1 MKTPQ
6 LPIHK
11 LSLALGLASEVWLK
25 REDLHHYG
33 SHKGRSIPL
42 MIAHYHKEGA
52 TQFSISSSGNA
63 ALAAALSIQ
72 AHNKNKPSD
81 PLSLQIFVG
90 ENIDATKL
98 KQLKKFTDQHIS
110 LTQSANPKQ
119 QTLKWAKT
127 NAAIQLR
134 QSTDENALTGYTELA
149 EELSKIENLT
159 AVFVP
164 TSSGTAAVGLYLGFK
179 KLNLNPQIHIIQ
191 TTSCHPMVPS
201 PLPLPPLPSIAT
213 AIVDKVAHRKLAVL
227 EIIKN
232 SHGSGWV
239 ATNEEIIKAIKLVKE
254 TTGIDISPNSAL
266 SVVGLMQAI
275 HAGSTFSGPVVCLIT
290 GK

>member
-110 LTQSANPKQ
+110 LTQATNPKQ
-119 QTLKWAKT
+119 
-127 NAAIQLR
+127 
-134 QSTDENALTGYTELA
+134 
-149 EELSKIENLT
+149 
-159 AVFVP
+159 
-164 TSSGTAAVGLYLGFK
+164 
-179 KLNLNPQIHIIQ
+179 
-191 TTSCHPMVPS
+191 
-201 PLPLPPLPSIAT
+201 
-213 AIVDKVAHRKLAVL
+213 
-227 EIIKN
+227 
-232 SHGSGWV
+232 
-239 ATNEEIIKAIKLVKE
+239 
-254 TTGIDISPNSAL
+254 
-266 SVVGLMQAI
+266 
-275 HAGSTFSGPVVCLIT
+275 
-290 GK
+290 